1 MKTNNF
7 NKIAIIG
14 AGVAGLSTARQLI
27 GEGFDCTLFERNEVL
42 GGVWSDGYLNFGA
55 QVQHEL
61 YEFPD
66 WPLPEGTPDFTP
78 GPIILKYLHDY
89 ADHFEIS
96 SKIRFNT
103 RVTSL
108 AEAESPDTGWTLT
121 SENKSESSHD
131 HFDLVVICIGLF
143 SNTPNIPDFPDRDI
157 FHGEVIHNS
166 LLKLEE
172 QLKDKRVAIV
182 GYGKGSNDAAVES
195 AKVASQT
202 HMIFRE
208 AHWPVPQKLAGILP
222 FKWGLFNRLTSTLIP
237 VYQDTTSVERT
248 VHSIGKPLAWFYW
261 RIVET
266 LFFFQCKLG
275 SRFGTRVSLVP
286 KLSIEVDAFGE
297 PLQVPKSEFFRLA
310 RAGRINLHRSEI
322 ERFTSSGLQLANGD
336 SLELDTVILA
346 TGWTIDFSFI
356 APDIWEKLGPG
367 DDGFYLYRHIM
378 NPNVPGLFFVGR
390 AATVSSILSYSLQAR
405 WLVELLKER
414 IQLPSEDAMAKN
426 IEKMKAWKQSW
437 MPFSSARS
445 ARLNVHT
452 QHYHDELVK
461 DMGVNPLRKTGFF
474 APLKEL
480 IFPYEPKDYAS
491 IVSGEDK
498 VSIVSQIHSNE

>member
-1 MKTNNF
+1 MNTETSEKV
-7 NKIAIIG
+7 AIIG
-14 AGVAGLSTARQLI
+14 AGVAGLCSARQLI
-27 GEGFDCTLFERNEVL
+27 AEGFDCTLFERNEVL

-78 GPIILKYLHDY
+78 GPIIQKYLHDY
-89 ADHFEIS
+89 ADHYGIN

-103 RVTSL
+103 RVTRL
-108 AEAESPDTGWTLT
+108 AKGETSDAEWTVT
-121 SENKSESSHD
+121 SENESGTD
-131 HFDLVVICIGLF
+131 EEHFDLVVICIGLF
-143 SNTPNIPDFPDRDI
+143 SNTPNIPEFPGRDN
-157 FHGEVIHNS
+157 FHGEVMHNS
-166 LLKLEE
+166 LVKSEE

-182 GYGKGSNDAAVES
+182 GYGKGSNDAAVEA
-195 AKVASQT
+195 AKLASRT

-222 FKWGLFNRLTSTLIP
+222 FKWGLFNRLCSTLIP
-237 VYQDTTSVERT
+237 PYQNTTPVERT

-261 RIVET
+261 RIVEA
-266 LFFFQCKLG
+266 LFYFQCRLG

-286 KLSIEVDAFGE
+286 KLPLEIDAFGE
-297 PLQVPKSEFFRLA
+297 PLQVPKNEFFKLA
-310 RAGRINLHRSEI
+310 RSGSIELHRSEI
-322 ERFTSSGLQLANGD
+322 ERYTSSGLRLANGD

-346 TGWTIDFSFI
+346 TGWKIDFSFI
-356 APDIWEKLGPG
+356 VPDIWEKLDPG
-367 DDGFYLYRHIM
+367 DDGFYLYRHMI
-378 NPNVPGLFFVGR
+378 NPKVPGLFFVGR

-405 WLVELLKER
+405 WLVELLKQR
-414 IQLPSEDAMAKN
+414 IQLPSEESMIHN
-426 IEKMKAWKQSW
+426 IENMKAWKQSW

-461 DMGVNPLRKTGFF
+461 DMGKNPLRKTGFF

-480 IFPYEPKDYAS
+480 IFPYEPRDYAS
-491 IVSGEDK
+491 IVSGEE
-498 VSIVSQIHSNE
+498 NLR